1 MNTNTQNVQSKGAA
15 GSQLQG
21 RDSSSQ
27 SRKAVTSRK
36 NDAKPPNMKRDNS
49 DLFKSFAK
57 AKTKSK
63 DVKRPASET
72 PSVTHESVCCSAVF
86 THFEILIFQ

>member
-1 MNTNTQNVQSKGAA
+1 MQSKGPA

-27 SRKAVTSRK
+27 PKKAVISRKS
-36 NDAKPPNMKRDNS
+36 DAKPPNMKRDNS

-72 PSVTHESVCCSAVF
+72 PSVTHESVCYSAVF
-86 THFEILIFQ
+86 TRFELLILE